1 MPPILSVRNLS
12 KAFGSSVLFEQVNLH
27 VEEGDRVGLIGPNGA
42 GKSTL
47 LKILAG
53 LEEADDGEVVRR
65 RGLRASFIAQDD
77 RFLEGATPRSAV
89 MAVAEADAGTAGG
102 GDPATRTAIVLS
114 QLGFEHPEQPVA
126 TLSGGWRKRLSLAC
140 GLVRDP
146 DVLMLDEPTNHLDL
160 EGVLWLEEFIRRTA
174 RGTTV
179 MFITHDRRFLEN
191 VASRIVELSRAY
203 PDGTLA
209 VDGNYSEFVR
219 RKAAFLEAQATRQS
233 ALANMVRQD
242 TAWLRQGVKARE
254 TRNQSQV
261 KAADARRAE
270 LASTRQRTAAT
281 GRATTMD
288 FQATERKTRKLLSL
302 EGVGVSMGG
311 RRLFS
316 DLEFDLGPGER
327 LGLVGPNGA
336 GKTTLL
342 RLLAGDREP
351 DEGVVRR
358 ADALRV
364 VTFSQDRASL
374 DPELTLH
381 QALCPV
387 GDFIEFRG
395 TQVHVAGWAK
405 RFLFD
410 QTQLRT
416 FVRHLSGGEQ
426 ARVVIANLMLQPAD
440 VLLLDEP
447 TNDLD
452 IPSLE
457 VLEDSL
463 LEFPGAVVLVTHD
476 RFMMERLATGYVGLD
491 GRGGGSR
498 VASLEQWLARMAAA
512 EQQQRAEA
520 KAAAGSTTEGSASS
534 PAPAAPAA
542 SPRRGGRKLSY
553 KEQRE
558 FDAMEETILAAEEEV
573 ARLEVASAQPGL
585 ATDHERARAA
595 YEQLAAAQDRVAAL
609 YARWSELEAIR
620 SGG

>member
-27 VEEGDRVGLIGPNGA
+27 VEEGDRIGLIGPNGA

-53 LEEADDGEVVRR
+53 LEEADEGDLVRR

-77 RFLEGATPRSAV
+77 RFPADATPHSAV
-89 MAVAEADAGTAGG
+89 MAVAEADAASANI
-102 GDPATRTAIVLS
+102 DPETRTAIVLS
-114 QLGFEHPEQPVA
+114 QLGFENPEQPVA

-140 GLVRDP
+140 GLVREP

-160 EGVLWLEEFIRRTA
+160 EGVLWLEEFIRSTA

-191 VASRIVELSRAY
+191 VATRIVELSRAY

-219 RKAAFLEAQATRQS
+219 RKEAFLEAQATRQA

-242 TAWLRQGVKARE
+242 TAWLRQGIKARE

-261 KAADARRAE
+261 KAADARRSE
-270 LASTRQRTAAT
+270 LAATRQRTAAT

-316 DLEFDLGPGER
+316 DLELDIGPGER

-374 DPELTLH
+374 NPELTLH
-381 QALCPV
+381 QALCPI
-387 GDFIEFRG
+387 GDFVEFRG
-395 TQVHVAGWAK
+395 AQVHVAGWAK
-405 RFLFD
+405 RFLFE

-457 VLEDSL
+457 ILEESL

-491 GRGGGSR
+491 GRGGASR
-498 VASLEQWLARMAAA
+498 AASLEQWLARMAAA
-512 EQQQRAEA
+512 ERWD
-520 KAAAGSTTEGSASS
+520 
-534 PAPAAPAA
+534 PAPAVAPAA
-542 SPRRGGRKLSY
+542 SPPAAAPTTSRSGGRKLSY

-558 FDAMEETILAAEEEV
+558 FDAMESAILASEQNV
-573 ARLEVASAQPGL
+573 ARLEAESSRPDL
-585 ATDHERARAA
+585 ATDHARAA
-595 YEQLAAAQDRVAAL
+595 AAYELLSTAQQRVAAL
-609 YARWSELEAIR
+609 YARWTELEAIQ

>member
-27 VEEGDRVGLIGPNGA
+27 VEEGDRIGLIGPNGA

-53 LEEADDGEVVRR
+53 LEEADEGEVVRR
-65 RGLRASFIAQDD
+65 RSLRAAFIAQDD
-77 RFLEGATPRSAV
+77 RFPEGATPRSAV
-89 MAVAEADAGTAGG
+89 MAVAEADAAAAGV
-102 GDPATRTAIVLS
+102 DPDTRTAIVLS
-114 QLGFEHPEQPVA
+114 QLGFENPEQPVA

-191 VASRIVELSRAY
+191 VATRIVELSRAY
-203 PDGTLA
+203 PEGTLA

-219 RKAAFLEAQATRQS
+219 RKEAFLEAQATRQS

-242 TAWLRQGVKARE
+242 TAWLRQGIKARE

-270 LASTRQRTAAT
+270 LAATRQRTAAT

-311 RRLFS
+311 RRLFTGL
-316 DLEFDLGPGER
+316 DLDIGPGER

-358 ADALRV
+358 AEALRV

-374 DPELTLH
+374 NPELTLH
-381 QALCPV
+381 QALCPI
-387 GDFIEFRG
+387 GDFVEFRG
-395 TQVHVAGWAK
+395 AQVHVAGWAK

-457 VLEDSL
+457 VLEESL

-491 GRGGGSR
+491 GRGHASR
-498 VASLEQWLARMAAA
+498 AASLEQWLARMAAG
-512 EQQQRAEA
+512 ERRE
-520 KAAAGSTTEGSASS
+520 S
-534 PAPAAPAA
+534 PPPAAPASTLTAADA

-558 FDAMEETILAAEEEV
+558 FDGMEQAILTAEEDV
-573 ARLEVASAQPGL
+573 ARLEVESSRPDI
-585 ATDHERARAA
+585 ATDHARAA
-595 YEQLAAAQDRVAAL
+595 AAYERLAAAQQRVATL
-609 YARWSELEAIR
+609 YARWTELESIQ